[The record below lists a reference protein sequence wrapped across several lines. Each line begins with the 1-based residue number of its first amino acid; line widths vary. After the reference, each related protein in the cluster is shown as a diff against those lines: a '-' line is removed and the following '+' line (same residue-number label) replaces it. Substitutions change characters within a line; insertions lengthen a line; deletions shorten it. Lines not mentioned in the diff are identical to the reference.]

1 MTAVAADPFE
11 RADLEAPTSS
21 WTPVDLSPIVRGI
34 EAGEIVG
41 PTPSLLP
48 RTDGVPLLYPGEVHS
63 LAGEP
68 ESGKGWLAGGE
79 VARLLAGGASVLY
92 LDFEDAPASVVAR
105 QVALGARASAI
116 VDRFVYVRPEE
127 ALQPGALE
135 RLLAGRTFALAVLDG
150 MSEAYALLGFDSYA
164 NQDVPRFLQALPRPI
179 AATGA
184 AVLLID
190 HVVKDR
196 EARGRYAL
204 GAQHKLAGVAV
215 AYAVEVLESP
225 SRARAGTVKV
235 IVAKDRHGH
244 VRGHASGNVIA
255 LAKITPSDD
264 GERVTVEL
272 DPPDSLADDGGFR
285 PTTLMQ
291 RISHFVESSPG
302 ATKRDVREYVTGNS
316 EYKDRAL
323 VALIAEGWLRVE
335 RDGRAQRH
343 YSVAAFDENAPCPR
357 AQDVP
362 DRAQGTPCA
371 HVPNVPPSY
380 KEGHEAQAH
389 NGTTQ
394 TLLDVPTGRRTLPG
408 STGPSAGHGTTP
420 GHGGRA

>member
-1 MTAVAADPFE
+1 MTAVAHLHDEGNAS
-11 RADLEAPTSS
+11 ATSWS
-21 WTPVDLSPIVRGI
+21 PVDLAPIVAGI

-41 PTPSLLP
+41 PVPTLMT
-48 RTDGVPLLYPGEVHS
+48 RTDGVALLYPGEIHS

-92 LDFEDAPASVVAR
+92 LDFEDAPASVIAR
-105 QVALGARASAI
+105 QLALGARAAAI

-135 RLLAGRTFALAVLDG
+135 QLLTGRTYALAVLDG
-150 MSEAYALLGFDSYA
+150 MSEAYALLGYDSYA

-215 AYAVEVLESP
+215 AYAVEVLEAP

-235 IVAKDRHGH
+235 TIAKDRHGH

-255 LAKITPSDD
+255 LAKITPADD

-272 DPPDSLADDGGFR
+272 EPPDSTDAHGAFR
-285 PTTLMQ
+285 PTVLME
-291 RISHFVESSPG
+291 RVSRYVEQQPG
-302 ATKRDVREYVTGNS
+302 ASRRAIRDDVSGKNDA
-316 EYKDRAL
+316 KDLAL
-323 VALIAEGWLRVE
+323 ATLIDEGWIRSE
-335 RDGRAQRH
+335 RDGRALRH
-343 YSVAAFDENAPCPR
+343 YSLEPFDDTAPCPR
-357 AQDVP
+357 APTVP
-362 DRAQGTPCA
+362 QRAPGTVESHRAPCPLPLKGARSGHAAPGGTPET
-371 HVPNVPPSY
+371 PTVPPA
-380 KEGHEAQAH
+380 EP
-389 NGTTQ
+389 
-394 TLLDVPTGRRTLPG
+394 L
-408 STGPSAGHGTTP
+408 
-420 GHGGRA
+420 HGGSR